1 MSLVGDYQVST
12 NKMRS
17 IVNTLSSLQ
26 ADKLFSENFCVSPL
40 EFNGHTM
47 VEMWHRLTQDV
58 CWPQAFNVCCQVRG
72 RGAAGDLSDHQEVS
86 TAQAEVTGETE
97 ARPSGGRQADSGD
110 QPGSHH
116 HTCHLPGSHHHLALH
131 TNLAHS

>member
-1 MSLVGDYQVST
+1 
-12 NKMRS
+12 
-17 IVNTLSSLQ
+17 
-26 ADKLFSENFCVSPL
+26 
-40 EFNGHTM
+40 M

-58 CWPQAFNVCCQVRG
+58 CWPQAFNVCYQVRG
-72 RGAAGDLSDHQEVS
+72 RGAAGGLSDHQEVS

-116 HTCHLPGSHHHLALH
+116 HTCHLPGSHQHLTLH
-131 TNLAHS
+131 TNLAHSQGMKYELYILLLGRKLNFNSNSDIL